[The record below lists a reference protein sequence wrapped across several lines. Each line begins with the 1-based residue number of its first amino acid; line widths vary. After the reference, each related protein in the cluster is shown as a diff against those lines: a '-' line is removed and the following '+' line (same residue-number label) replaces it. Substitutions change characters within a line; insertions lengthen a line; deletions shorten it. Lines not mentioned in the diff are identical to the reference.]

1 MNLAGRFA
9 DEDALAAAAASLRA
23 AGIEPLEIITPHPV
37 EQLERGV
44 SPVPVIVLLAG
55 LGAFVASMAL
65 QIYAAARAYPI
76 DTGGRPYNS
85 WLAFIPTAFENGVLL
100 AVAAGFLSFLIL
112 SWRESAVMEAPG
124 DGYWLAVRPDSRA
137 ALEATRPVSIAEL
150 AP

>member
-9 DEDALAAAAASLRA
+9 DEDALAAAASSLRA

-37 EQLERGV
+37 KQLERGV

-55 LGAFVASMAL
+55 MGAFVASMAL
-65 QIYAAARAYPI
+65 QIYAAARDYPFDI
-76 DTGGRPYNS
+76 GGRPYNS

-100 AVAAGFLSFLIL
+100 AVVAGFLSFLIL
-112 SWRESAVMEAPG
+112 SWRQSPVTEAPG
-124 DGYWLAVRPDSRA
+124 DGYWLAVRSDSRA